1 MIKTNNL
8 TKRFGTLTAVDSLN
22 LDIAAGTFYGFLGPN
37 GAGKTTTIKMMVGLL
52 WPSRGEVWVGGYNL
66 LEDPLAAKKI
76 TGYIPDRPHIYEKLT
91 GREFLA
97 FIAELYQL
105 PKEVY
110 TRRTEEFLE
119 MFELTGWGDELIE
132 GYSHGMRQKL
142 VVASALMH
150 EPKVIIVDEP
160 MVGLDPKGARLVKQI
175 FRSLCQKGVTI
186 FMSTHSLEVAQ
197 EMCDVIGIIQ
207 EGKLIAQGT
216 MEELRRQANTQESRL
231 ESIFLSL
238 TGAEEVQ
245 AILPFLRQ

>member
-1 MIKTNNL
+1 MIKTSNL

-22 LDIAAGTFYGFLGPN
+22 LDISRGIFYGFLGPN

-52 WPSRGEVWVGGYNL
+52 WPTEGDTWVGGFSL
-66 LEDPLAAKKI
+66 LHQPLAAKKI
-76 TGYIPDRPHIYEKLT
+76 IGYIPDRPHIYEKLT

-105 PKEVY
+105 PKKIY
-110 TRRTEEFLE
+110 RRRTDEFLE
-119 MFELTGWGDELIE
+119 MFELAEWGNELIE

-150 EPKVIIVDEP
+150 EPRVIIVDEP
-160 MVGLDPKGARLVKQI
+160 MVGLDPKGARLVKRI

-216 MEELRRQANTQESRL
+216 MEELRRQANTEESGL

-245 AILPFLRQ
+245 EILPFLRQ